1 MWKRCAGR
9 HRAQIVP
16 YPERSLP
23 TPPLPPS
30 PVVADHADSLRPLRG
45 AGYHSRVCSIMG
57 AAIDRIADAIDQL
70 ANDAQGPA
78 PEAELTARVAD
89 IWLMVEELDPELA
102 RRQRRYTS
110 QADGTPQ

>member
-1 MWKRCAGR
+1 MPPNARRC
-9 HRAQIVP
+9 
-16 YPERSLP
+16 RSRRRP
-23 TPPLPPS
+23 
-30 PVVADHADSLRPLRG
+30 APLRG